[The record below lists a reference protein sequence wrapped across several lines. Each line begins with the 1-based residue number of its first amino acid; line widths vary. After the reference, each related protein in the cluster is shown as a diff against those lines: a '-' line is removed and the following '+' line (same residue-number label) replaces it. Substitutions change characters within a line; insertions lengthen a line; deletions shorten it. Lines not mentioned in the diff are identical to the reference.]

1 VWGVRTRNKQ
11 EPESPTRNWVNRMVQ
26 FSKLDYPVSSAP
38 AAIRGTVDS
47 GEGVL
52 FIVKWHLTRERDKIH
67 DNSRSCGGG

>member
-1 VWGVRTRNKQ
+1 
-11 EPESPTRNWVNRMVQ
+11 MVQ